1 MRIAFH
7 ASLQVSPLVG
17 NCRDVA
23 RVQAIENFWSGGL
36 RTLVMW
42 LEVEMLRAES
52 MTVVLQVLMQG
63 IFAGVNHL

>member
-23 RVQAIENFWSGGL
+23 RVQAIQKISGL
-36 RTLVMW
+36 
-42 LEVEMLRAES
+42 AAS
-52 MTVVLQVLMQG
+52 
-63 IFAGVNHL
+63 AP